1 MSVPISTCSP
11 FPGHHKFFFLHL
23 RLYFCFANQF
33 ICNLFKKYSTYK
45 RYHIFVFL
53 SDLPCSVW
61 KRTLALTLGVMLAP
75 GRVQSRGRT
84 WSDLCFNRIPGC
96 CEERRPKLGI
106 RRALE
111 SSGERVSS
119 KMFLLISLLLVGLF
133 LSHLGKRILHFS
145 VEQRISCYR
154 LLCFYI
160 WFFLSNSWKQ
170 NVGLVL

>member
-111 SSGERVSS
+111 SSGERGQWLGQGWGHRFWWHLDVGCRIRGRSEAC
-119 KMFLLISLLLVGLF
+119 LLRQNSHSIKVNGAALVA
-133 LSHLGKRILHFS
+133 
-145 VEQRISCYR
+145 Q
-154 LLCFYI
+154 
-160 WFFLSNSWKQ
+160 W
-170 NVGLVL
+170 